1 MDQSMFLNVVR
12 RYLWLFVAA
21 TVVASLTTLFLLNGQ
36 PRVYEAKTR
45 LLVGPTVDN
54 PSPDLNALRIGS
66 QLMQTYAD
74 LVTTRPFLEAINNK
88 LEQKVNLEAL
98 GAMIETKQNADTR
111 ILTII
116 VRNRDPKEAVVI
128 ANAAAQSLVEMSP
141 SKDNTTEL
149 LRTQMRDQSHQ
160 LEQIITN
167 AETSI
172 QDLEAKLVT
181 LGGAPQQSTEGAPS
195 TLDQQNLIIKQLTD
209 ERGRLS
215 DALRTLATI
224 YQVLLD
230 TNTNQLQIIE
240 PAGAVFPVNQ
250 NLSLRVTAAAL
261 AALLLVMSIVFA
273 YEYFDDTIR
282 VPGDFT
288 RAVRVPLLSTIEK
301 HDRLDSSGRGRVVTS
316 AQPTSQAANS
326 YRMVAA
332 KLLFSIGKSMPY
344 TYLLSS
350 VGSQSE
356 DDTAM
361 ATANL
366 GVAFAQAGN
375 RVVLVDAQFHNPV
388 LTKLF
393 EANGKAGL
401 SDLLENKSSQLKLM
415 PVKEMSNVQLLPA
428 GMAPEKWPG
437 AMLNSANV
445 ARLVEELQQVADIVL
460 VAGPPISGFAE
471 SLSLASHV
479 NGVILTA
486 RYGETHSKMINDVIE
501 SLSGINV
508 QLAGVIFEQNPSP
521 SPKSK
526 APKASGPIEKS
537 SIPEQISK

>member
-98 GAMIETKQNADTR
+98 GGMIETKQNADTR

-116 VRNRDPKEAVVI
+116 IRNRDPKEAVVI

-181 LGGAPQQSTEGAPS
+181 LGDAPQQSTEGAPS

-326 YRMVAA
+326 YRTVAA

-415 PVKEMSNVQLLPA
+415 PVKDMSNVQLLPA

-537 SIPEQISK
+537 NIPEQISK

>member
-1 MDQSMFLNVVR
+1 
-12 RYLWLFVAA
+12 
-21 TVVASLTTLFLLNGQ
+21 
-36 PRVYEAKTR
+36 
-45 LLVGPTVDN
+45 
-54 PSPDLNALRIGS
+54 
-66 QLMQTYAD
+66 MQTYAD
-74 LVTTRPFLEAINNK
+74 LVTTRPFLESINNK
-88 LEQKVNLEAL
+88 LEQKINLEAL
-98 GAMIETKQNADTR
+98 GGMIETKQNADAR
-111 ILTII
+111 ILTIS
-116 VRNRDPKEAVVI
+116 VYNRDPKEAVVI
-128 ANAAAQSLVEMSP
+128 ANAAAQTLIEMSP

-149 LRTQMRDQSHQ
+149 LRTQMSNQSHQ
-160 LEQIITN
+160 LEQIINN

-172 QDLEAKLVT
+172 QELETRLVA

-195 TLDQQNLIIKQLTD
+195 TLDQQNLIVKQLTE
-209 ERGRLS
+209 ERARLS

-250 NLSLRVTAAAL
+250 NLSLRVAASAL
-261 AALLLVMSIVFA
+261 AVLLLVMSIVFA

-301 HDRLDSSGRGRVVTS
+301 HERRDNSGRGRVVTF

-326 YRMVAA
+326 YRTAVA
-332 KLLFSIGKSMPY
+332 KLLFSIGKSMPHSF
-344 TYLLSS
+344 LLSS

-361 ATANL
+361 TTANL

-393 EANGKAGL
+393 EANGMAGL
-401 SDLLENKSSQLKLM
+401 SDLLETKSSQLKLM
-415 PVKEMSNVQLLPA
+415 PVKDMPNVQLLPA
-428 GMAPEKWPG
+428 GMSPEKWPG

-471 SLSLASHV
+471 SLALASKV

-486 RYGETHSKMINDVIE
+486 RYGETHSKMINEVIE
-501 SLSGINV
+501 SLNGINV

-526 APKASGPIEKS
+526 EHKTTGPIEKS
-537 SIPEQISK
+537 NNIPEQISKG

>member
-74 LVTTRPFLEAINNK
+74 LVTTRPFLESINNK

-98 GAMIETKQNADTR
+98 GGMIETKQNADTR

-172 QDLEAKLVT
+172 QDLEAKLVA

-240 PAGAVFPVNQ
+240 PAGAVFPVSQ
-250 NLSLRVTAAAL
+250 NLSLRVAAAAL

-301 HDRLDSSGRGRVVTS
+301 HDRLDNSGRTRVVTS
-316 AQPTSQAANS
+316 SQPASQAANS
-326 YRMVAA
+326 YRTAVA

-361 ATANL
+361 VAANL

-393 EANGKAGL
+393 EANGKTGL

-415 PVKEMSNVQLLPA
+415 PVNDMSNVQLLPA
-428 GMAPEKWPG
+428 GLSSEKWPG

-460 VAGPPISGFAE
+460 VAGPPISGFA
-471 SLSLASHV
+471 
-479 NGVILTA
+479 
-486 RYGETHSKMINDVIE
+486 
-501 SLSGINV
+501 
-508 QLAGVIFEQNPSP
+508 
-521 SPKSK
+521 
-526 APKASGPIEKS
+526 
-537 SIPEQISK
+537 

>member
-1 MDQSMFLNVVR
+1 
-12 RYLWLFVAA
+12 
-21 TVVASLTTLFLLNGQ
+21 
-36 PRVYEAKTR
+36 
-45 LLVGPTVDN
+45 
-54 PSPDLNALRIGS
+54 
-66 QLMQTYAD
+66 
-74 LVTTRPFLEAINNK
+74 
-88 LEQKVNLEAL
+88 
-98 GAMIETKQNADTR
+98 
-111 ILTII
+111 
-116 VRNRDPKEAVVI
+116 
-128 ANAAAQSLVEMSP
+128 
-141 SKDNTTEL
+141 
-149 LRTQMRDQSHQ
+149 MRDQSHQ

-172 QDLEAKLVT
+172 QDLEAKLVA
-181 LGGAPQQSTEGAPS
+181 LGSAPQQSTTEGAPS
-195 TLDQQNLIIKQLTD
+195 MLDQQNLIVKQLTD

-301 HDRLDSSGRGRVVTS
+301 HDRLDNSGRRRVVTS

-326 YRMVAA
+326 YRTAVA
-332 KLLFSIGKSMPY
+332 KLLFSIGKSLPY

-361 ATANL
+361 TTANL

-393 EANGKAGL
+393 EANGKVGL
-401 SDLLENKSSQLKLM
+401 SDLLENKSSQLQLM
-415 PVKEMSNVQLLPA
+415 PVKDMPNVQLLPA
-428 GMAPEKWPG
+428 GMSSEKWPG

-445 ARLVEELQQVADIVL
+445 ARLVQELQQVADIVL

-471 SLSLASHV
+471 SLALASHV

-486 RYGETHSKMINDVIE
+486 RYGETHSKVINDVIE

-537 SIPEQISK
+537 NIPEQISK